1 MLKWFRFGIT
11 FRGIQNGEFI
21 YNNPGVWIIDYEVE
35 GIDSDGVGDN
45 DGDFLKTE
53 ILGKLIIGDNNIS
66 WDMTTDNYRN
76 ENKYYSYRETDSETF
91 NSLNDK
97 VLIYSEIEVVTNTS
111 KLLKIKITDSG
122 DSAIFTFERRGETI
136 IFSATL
142 WDGDYVESI
151 LTKEWKNHYI
161 LLLLYFQYS

>member
-1 MLKWFRFGIT
+1 
-11 FRGIQNGEFI
+11 
-21 YNNPGVWIIDYEVE
+21 
-35 GIDSDGVGDN
+35 
-45 DGDFLKTE
+45 
-53 ILGKLIIGDNNIS
+53 
-66 WDMTTDNYRN
+66 MTTDNYRN

-151 LTKEWKNHYI
+151 LTKE
-161 LLLLYFQYS
+161 